1 MWGLGLGVGVVGWW
15 CVLVVVL
22 VVLWGGSGFVGWYW
36 VVIGSLGWLVGGV
49 RLLFGRFWLGWG
61 CVGWFWC
68 WLDIWWGDGGCGWLL
83 RSYGGGWYGWRW
95 DGFRWCG

>member
-36 VVIGSLGWLVGGV
+36 VVIGCLGWLVGWCG
-49 RLLFGRFWLGWG
+49 LDGW
-61 CVGWFWC
+61 WC
-68 WLDIWWGDGGCGWLL
+68 DGG
-83 RSYGGGWYGWRW
+83 YGWW
-95 DGFRWCG
+95 LCGYCCGVG